1 MSMSISRRMNRDILV
16 TFAVIAVLFVGIG
29 AFMQLQWKNDNIQT
43 VCRFLDM
50 LVTRERSNMANE
62 LFERRYVALQMRL
75 VEISSHEDVLDVVL
89 FDHRGVPVAMA
100 SRGENVQPATGFPR
114 FEPSAWNGNEGYTF
128 EHDFSALRFTRAIT
142 AAGEILGWIRISH
155 DLSLLRKQ
163 LFSFFAFFFLLLF
176 ITLACMQ
183 VLLRRRLRH
192 SVVNPLQELGAS
204 MRAMEAGSLPAA
216 APLQEADL
224 EIAGLGEAFQEL
236 LARLAGSYRALDEA
250 NEALVR
256 SEGRLSRA
264 IAASTDAIWEWSY
277 ATGAT
282 YFSPRWY
289 EMLGYTD
296 QELPMRFETWKNL
309 CHPQDFE
316 AAYRKVQ
323 ETVDSGGAKS
333 YQAEFRMKTKDG
345 GWKWILGRG
354 DVIERDA
361 GGRPVLLSGTHT
373 DVTERRLAEERLRQ
387 SEEKF
392 FQLFQ
397 LSPDSIV
404 LVNTGNGRFVDVND
418 TFVRLSGFSR
428 EEALGRTAEELG
440 IYRNPTDRDEVFSR
454 LDRDGIV
461 RNFEFEARRKDGSG
475 LVCSM
480 SSQILNLDGQ
490 PHLLAVL
497 RDITQL
503 KKLQEVMIQSE
514 KMRSVGGMAAGIAHE
529 INNPLG
535 IIVQAT
541 HNLVQRTRTDFQKNR
556 EVAEEIGLNMDLLEQ
571 YMRARKL
578 DVFIE
583 DIQAAGARAAGIIR
597 RMLDF
602 SRMGES
608 GRACCDLRTLVQHS
622 LALAGSDY
630 DLKKSYD
637 FKRIEVNV
645 EAAEGLPPV
654 TCKETEIE
662 QVLLNLLRNAAQ
674 AMAGVTPPLEHP
686 RIDIRL
692 SALPDGV
699 RIEVEDNGP
708 GMEPDVS
715 RRIFEP
721 FFTTK
726 APGVG
731 TGLGLSVSYFIVT
744 KGHGGS
750 MRAESWPGR
759 GSRFIVELPA
769 REAAEA

>member
-100 SRGENVQPATGFPR
+100 SQGENVRPADGFPR
-114 FEPSAWNGNEGYTF
+114 FEPSAWNGSEGYTF

-264 IAASTDAIWEWSY
+264 IVASTDAIWEWSY

-282 YFSPRWY
+282 YYSPRWY
-289 EMLGYTD
+289 EMLGYAD
-296 QELPMRFETWKNL
+296 QELPMTLETWKNL

-316 AAYRKVQ
+316 SADRKIQ
-323 ETVDSGGAKS
+323 ETVNSGGAKS
-333 YQAEFRMKTKDG
+333 FQAEFRMQTKDG

-354 DVIERDA
+354 DIIERDA
-361 GGRPVLLSGTHT
+361 GGMPVLLSGTNT
-373 DVTERRLAEERLRQ
+373 DITERRLAEERLRQ

-428 EEALGRTAEELG
+428 EEALGRTAAELG
-440 IYRNPTDRDEVFSR
+440 IYRNPADRDEVFSR

-583 DIQAAGARAAGIIR
+583 DIQTAGARAAGIIR

-608 GRACCDLRTLVQHS
+608 GRASCDLRTLVQHS

-645 EAAEGLPPV
+645 EAEEGLPPV
-654 TCKETEIE
+654 FCKETEIE

-674 AMAGVTPPLEHP
+674 AMAGVTPPLDHP

-692 SALPDGV
+692 AALPGGV

-750 MRAESWPGR
+750 MRVESWPGR
-759 GSRFIVELPA
+759 GSRFTVELPVGEGGRA
-769 REAAEA
+769 